1 MNACVDAT
9 AHCCA
14 ECGVAGGV
22 SLKVCKACMR
32 VKYCGATCQK
42 NHWATHKKQCK
53 LRATELRDEALFKD
67 PPPKEDCPICFV
79 PMPAKLISCISLPPA
94 TRSSVPIYDFAKAN
108 TELAKENMEQY
119 FPFICR
125 GCMYS
130 FNQTDNDD
138 KCPFCNSDCGG
149 KSEEEEVAE
158 MMKRVGANDAA
169 SICML
174 ADSYYQG
181 LNGFQQDL
189 TKAIEL
195 YVRAGE
201 LGCCK
206 AYCNLGMLYM
216 KEEISRS
223 PSSTTRPRLW
233 QDMKWQGAILV
244 IWSLSPETWNEL

>member
-1 MNACVDAT
+1 
-9 AHCCA
+9 
-14 ECGVAGGV
+14 
-22 SLKVCKACMR
+22 
-32 VKYCGATCQK
+32 
-42 NHWATHKKQCK
+42 
-53 LRATELRDEALFKD
+53 
-67 PPPKEDCPICFV
+67 
-79 PMPAKLISCISLPPA
+79 MPAKLISCISLPPA

-119 FPFICR
+119 FPIICR

-206 AYCNLGMLYM
+206 AYCNLGMLYIEGGNFKKSKFYHAAAAM
-216 KEEISRS
+216 AGYEVARCNLGNMEFESGNMERALKHLRIAASAGHCKAMHQLR
-223 PSSTTRPRLW
+223 TFLN
-233 QDMKWQGAILV
+233 KVLLV
-244 IWSLSPETWNEL
+244 ENQSNQL